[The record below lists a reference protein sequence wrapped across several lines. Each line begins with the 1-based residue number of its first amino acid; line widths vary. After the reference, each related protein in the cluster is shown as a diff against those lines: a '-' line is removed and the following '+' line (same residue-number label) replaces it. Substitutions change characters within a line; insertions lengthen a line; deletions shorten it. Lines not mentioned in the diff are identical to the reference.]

1 MPISGTLVQ
10 VLAAMLRLY
19 SLMLVVY
26 ALLSWVMHEQHYP
39 PAIRW
44 LQSMVEPVLSRIRKV
59 IPPIA
64 GIDDSLF
71 YTLLNHLSKSRF
83 ALLAAAEPGKRLIT
97 SPK

>member
-1 MPISGTLVQ
+1 MSGTLFQ

-26 ALLSWVMHEQHYP
+26 ALLSWVMHEEHYP

-44 LQSMVEPVLSRIRKV
+44 LRSMVEPVLSQIRRV

-64 GIDDSLF
+64 GID
-71 YTLLNHLSKSRF
+71 LSVIA
-83 ALLAAAEPGKRLIT
+83 ALLIIEMIRSFLLY
-97 SPK
+97 

>member
-1 MPISGTLVQ
+1 MPVSVTLLQ

-39 PAIRW
+39 PAVRW
-44 LQSMVEPVLSRIRKV
+44 LQSMVEPVLLRIRKV

-64 GIDDSLF
+64 GIDF
-71 YTLLNHLSKSRF
+71 YVIA
-83 ALLAAAEPGKRLIT
+83 ALLIIEMIRSFILY
-97 SPK
+97 

>member
-59 IPPIA
+59 IPPVG
-64 GIDDSLF
+64 GIDVSVIA
-71 YTLLNHLSKSRF
+71 
-83 ALLAAAEPGKRLIT
+83 ALLLIEMIR
-97 SPK
+97 SFLLY